1 MIEITT
7 TNIDQLR
14 KQFDPSVVDRAL
26 RLANSKT
33 AQKART
39 QISKLVRQTYNIKA
53 ADIGKTVSIKRK
65 SGKDTDIML
74 FYIGQR
80 ISLKYFDARQVSN
93 VGGAGVTTY
102 RAKNGFASRR
112 AKRKSKSTGVTVRI
126 RKDKGRESVFALDRF
141 GGRNERI
148 KAFMAAGKG
157 SNLQVFA
164 RDGDKRLPISK
175 LTGPAVAQ
183 MVRSND
189 VLKQTMAFIQGEH
202 VTQFQTHL
210 EKLMNGVIK

>member
-1 MIEITT
+1 MIEIKT
-7 TNIDQLR
+7 TNIDQLKR
-14 KQFDPSVVDRAL
+14 NFDPKIVDRAL
-26 RLANSKT
+26 HLSNRKT

-39 QISKLVRQTYNIKA
+39 QISKLVRDTYNIKA

-74 FYIGQR
+74 FYVGQR
-80 ISLKYFDARQVSN
+80 ISLKYFDARQVRN
-93 VGGAGVTTY
+93 IGGASVTTY

-112 AKRKSKSTGVTVRI
+112 STRKSKSTGVTVRI
-126 RKDKGRESVFALDRF
+126 RKDKGRESVFALERF

-164 RDGDKRLPISK
+164 RDGVKRLPISK

-183 MVRSND
+183 MVRSED
-189 VLKQTMAFIQGEH
+189 VLKKTMAFIEQEH
-202 VTQFQTHL
+202 VGQFQAHL
-210 EKLMNGVIK
+210 EKLMNQVIK